1 MEHRYV
7 RSIFLGYIL
16 IIFVG
21 AIFLSLPICHIGE
34 LKFIDAIFTA
44 ASATCVTG
52 LIVTSTSENF
62 TFLGEFII
70 LALIQMGGIGY
81 MFLLTIF
88 FVYYKQKLDIDEK
101 RAMKQSLD
109 LPTLHV

>member
-1 MEHRYV
+1 MEHKYV
-7 RSIFLGYIL
+7 RSIFLGYVV
-16 IIFVG
+16 IIFFG

-34 LKFIDAIFTA
+34 FKFIDALFTA
-44 ASATCVTG
+44 ASATSVTG

-81 MFLLTIF
+81 MSLVIIF
-88 FVYYKQKLDIDEK
+88 FLFVKDH
-101 RAMKQSLD
+101 SF
-109 LPTLHV
+109 